1 MKRFFALLM
10 ASLMIVSLVS
20 CKKPVNDESDVKE
33 EIVADETA
41 PKEEKEEIV
50 LDIKEL
56 DEVDELT
63 LKEAATAL
71 GFENEKLFH
80 AVANAMGKTPFEL
93 TQQDIDNVHYIAV
106 GPEETGHSV
115 YIGYIDYV
123 DLCFSEESGMED
135 IMSKLNDIVM
145 MSVFEYDK
153 ETDTL
158 SNLGNFKNVE
168 MFEIY
173 DVEIEDV
180 SFIKNYPIL
189 ALGYFKN
196 NGITDVSSLSD
207 FNPETLIELDFTGND
222 IDDWSALY
230 HIKEKVTVFYGVA
243 DGMPM
248 TISLE
253 SMLKQ
258 QANKTETAET
268 DETEVEEPISEQES
282 ANEQETVE
290 FVDENGEAVDFSSLF
305 E

>member
-10 ASLMIVSLVS
+10 ASLMVVSFVS

-106 GPEETGHSV
+106 GPEETGYSV

-123 DLCFSEESGMED
+123 DLCFSEESNMDD
-135 IMSKLNDIVM
+135 IMSKLNDLVM

-158 SNLGNFKNVE
+158 SDLGNFKNVE

-173 DVEIEDV
+173 DVEIDDV
-180 SFIKNYPIL
+180 SFVKNYPIL

-207 FNPETLIELDFTGND
+207 YNPESLVELDFTGNS
-222 IDDWSALY
+222 INDWTPLY
-230 HIKEKVTVFYGVA
+230 NIKDKVTVFYGVA

-248 TISLE
+248 TITLE
-253 SMLKQ
+253 NMLEQKQ
-258 QANKTETAET
+258 QAQDTPA
-268 DETEVEEPISEQES
+268 DENMEPEEEKKPVEL
-282 ANEQETVE
+282 
-290 FVDENGEAVDFSSLF
+290 VDENGEAVDFSSLF